1 MVTLYLVWEMQEIEF
16 LVRNNLSKL
25 YKICSAILVSGLIT
39 GLAWSGSVHVSATS
53 STRQEL
59 ENAQQ
64 EADRVQGEIEQG
76 KQDLENLEGQRAEI
90 SKKLNQYNNELT
102 AAINALNDTEQAIA
116 AKELEIQQKLKE
128 LATAQEIE
136 DKQYEDLMA
145 HMQFMYES
153 GVTQSYLNLLSE
165 VTSLTEFLNL
175 SEYVE
180 QISAYD
186 TNMLKQFQAIRAY
199 IEEEEAVLE
208 QERVDLEVLRSSQE
222 ENKQYV
228 NSLVNQAQSAL
239 SNKEG
244 EIAQRENEVTAQ
256 EEELALIQDN
266 IKELQQK
273 LAEELAMSQ
282 AAANAEW
289 RDVSQVSFTEE
300 DVTMLANLIYC
311 EARGESYEG
320 KLAVGSVV
328 VNRILSS
335 KYPDTMAGVIYQK
348 NQFAPVTSTR
358 NSFVEA
364 LAYDKAANSDGCYQ
378 AAREAIS
385 GITNVENCVYFQTLA
400 YLERVERLHVVRYA
414 IGNHGF
420 Y

>member
-1 MVTLYLVWEMQEIEF
+1 M
-16 LVRNNLSKL
+16 VRNKLSKFYKLLSVALIISTVCGGGMHL
-25 YKICSAILVSGLIT
+25 YA
-39 GLAWSGSVHVSATS
+39 S

-59 ENAQQ
+59 EEAQ
-64 EADRVQGEIEQG
+64 EAANRVQEEIEQG
-76 KQDLENLEGQRAEI
+76 KEALENLEGQKQEI
-90 SKKLNQYNNELT
+90 SAQLNRYNTQLT
-102 AAINALNDTEQAIA
+102 EAVNALNETDYAIT
-116 AKELEIQQKLKE
+116 AKESEIEQKLKE

-136 DKQYEDLMA
+136 EKQYNDLMI
-145 HMQFMYES
+145 HLQFMYES

-165 VTSLTEFLNL
+165 VTSLTDFLNL

-186 TNMLKQFQAIRAY
+186 TDMLEQYQAIRAY

-208 QERVDLEVLRSSQE
+208 SEREELEVLRAEQE
-222 ENKQYV
+222 ENRKYV
-228 NSLVNQAQSAL
+228 NSLVNQTQSAL
-239 SNKEG
+239 SSKEG
-244 EIAQRENEVTAQ
+244 EITRQENEVTAQ
-256 EEELALIQDN
+256 EEELATIKDN

-289 RDVSQVSFTEE
+289 RDVSQVTFTEE

-348 NQFAPVTSTR
+348 SQFAPVTSTK

-364 LAYDKAANSDGCYQ
+364 LAYDKAANSQGCYE
-378 AAREAIS
+378 ASREAIS
-385 GITNVENCVYFQTLA
+385 GITNVDNCVYFQTLA

>member
-25 YKICSAILVSGLIT
+25 YAVLLAALIFGFVIGLV
-39 GLAWSGSVHVSATS
+39 WRGSMQLSATS

-59 ENAQQ
+59 EEAQKEANRVKEEINA
-64 EADRVQGEIEQG
+64 G
-76 KQDLENLEGQRAEI
+76 KEELEYLEGQKQEI
-90 SKKLNQYNNELT
+90 SGQLSKYNQQLT
-102 AAINALNDTEQAIA
+102 EAINALNDTEQAIA
-116 AKELEIQQKLKE
+116 VKELEIARKLKE
-128 LATAQEIE
+128 LATAREIE
-136 DKQYEDLMA
+136 DRQYNDLMA

-186 TNMLKQFQAIRAY
+186 ANMLKEFQAIRAY

-208 QERVDLEVLRSSQE
+208 QEHTDLEVLKADQE
-222 ENKQYV
+222 ANRQYV
-228 NSLVNQAQSAL
+228 NTLVNQTQSAL
-239 SNKEG
+239 NNKEG
-244 EIAQRENEVTAQ
+244 EITKKENEVTSQ
-256 EEELALIQDN
+256 EEELALIRDN
-266 IKELQQK
+266 IAELQKK
-273 LAEELAMSQ
+273 LAEEIAMSQ

-289 RDVSQVSFTEE
+289 RDVSQVTFTEE

-348 NQFAPVTSTR
+348 SQFAPVTSTK

-364 LAYDKAANSDGCYQ
+364 LAYDKAANSSGCYE

-385 GITNVENCVYFQTLA
+385 GITNVSNCVYFQTLA
-400 YLERVERLHVVRYA
+400 YLERVERLHVVRYS